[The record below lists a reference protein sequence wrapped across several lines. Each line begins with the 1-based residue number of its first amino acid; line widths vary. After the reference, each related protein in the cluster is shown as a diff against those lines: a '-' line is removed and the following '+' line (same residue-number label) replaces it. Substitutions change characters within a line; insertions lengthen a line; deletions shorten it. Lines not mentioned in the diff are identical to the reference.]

1 MWGGLRFPFF
11 RRENH
16 VCVECTGYWGR
27 AKGEIKLGLFES
39 YLGKYLGGGREE
51 EKLGI
56 RNILG
61 EYHREGVAVQ
71 LLTEVVGGW
80 LKFT

>member
-1 MWGGLRFPFF
+1 MG
-11 RRENH
+11 E
-16 VCVECTGYWGR
+16 
-27 AKGEIKLGLFES
+27 GEIKLGLFES

-61 EYHREGVAVQ
+61 DIIERE
-71 LLTEVVGGW
+71 
-80 LKFT
+80 

>member
-1 MWGGLRFPFF
+1 MG
-11 RRENH
+11 E
-16 VCVECTGYWGR
+16 
-27 AKGEIKLGLFES
+27 GEIKLGLFES
-39 YLGKYLGGGREE
+39 YLEKYLGGGREE

>member
-1 MWGGLRFPFF
+1 MDYSKAIL
-11 RRENH
+11 EN
-16 VCVECTGYWGR
+16 T
-27 AKGEIKLGLFES
+27 L
-39 YLGKYLGGGREE
+39 EE